1 MNLKRKKELA
11 RKTLNAGKGRIVF
24 VKPRLEEIKEAITKQ
39 DIKDLYADGA
49 IIIKEVKGR
58 KKVVKRK
65 RRRSTGKIKKAV
77 NTRKQDYVI
86 MTRKLRKHVAVL
98 VSQGKLTKDEAKEIR
113 KKIRNRI
120 YRSKAH
126 MKELI
131 QGREK

>member
-1 MNLKRKKELA
+1 MNLRRKKELA
-11 RKTLNAGKGRIVF
+11 KKTLNVGKGRIVF
-24 VKPRLEEIKEAITKQ
+24 VKQRLEEIKEAITKQ
-39 DIKDLYADGA
+39 DIKDLYVDGA

-65 RRRSTGKIKKAV
+65 RRRSTGKIKKVV
-77 NTRKQDYVI
+77 NTRKKDYVI
-86 MTRKLRKHVAVL
+86 MTRKLRKYVAVL
-98 VSQGKLTKDEAKEIR
+98 VAQGKLNKEEAKDIR

-131 QGREK
+131 LEREI